1 MLGISPKEA
10 LWDYSY
16 ETLLMLSA
24 AVPQYGDIEDDWDEA
39 KDANNPNNFRH
50 YDNQEEEIYVR

>member
-39 KDANNPNNFRH
+39 KDANNPNNFRN